1 MLHMDDNNELTI
13 DLRRLWRR
21 RFAAVLIISLIIHR
35 LLLLAVDF
43 NVIDLTTLVAAA
55 ALRQ

>member
-1 MLHMDDNNELTI
+1 MDDNNELTI
-13 DLRRLWRR
+13 DLRRWWRR